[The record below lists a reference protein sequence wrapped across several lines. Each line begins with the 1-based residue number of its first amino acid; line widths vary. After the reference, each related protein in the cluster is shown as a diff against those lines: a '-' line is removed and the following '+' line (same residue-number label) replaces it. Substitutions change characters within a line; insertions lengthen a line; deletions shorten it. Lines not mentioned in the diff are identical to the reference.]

1 MTLSTEPVALS
12 FYTAILV
19 TIFLSVT
26 VIRRMKS
33 NKKKDEKLGC
43 FTGGYITLVIGTL
56 SILFFPFVTILVQST
71 YAYIDYPRYESTVVD
86 VDSAWE
92 EQSYTDSDGRS
103 HTRDVLMHTAIIE
116 FTDKYGQKV
125 RTSNSIRSGSKPNIG
140 DSITVSYK
148 DGKLQE
154 FSFRAIALFI
164 GLAFM
169 LLIMGYCLLLIY
181 NYAFKRSNSKL
192 IDKGAWFGLHI
203 IIPGGMLLMFSGM
216 FYALIQYFLVHR
228 DDMPLVIVGVI
239 IFFCLV
245 LFLAFVGYLFM
256 LFGKKDKNQI
266 R

>member
-12 FYTAILV
+12 FYAAIV
-19 TIFLSVT
+19 ATIFLSYT
-26 VIRRMKS
+26 VIRRMNRD
-33 NKKKDEKLGC
+33 NKRKEKNLGC
-43 FTGGYITLVIGTL
+43 FSGGYVTLVIGSL
-56 SILFFPFVTILVQST
+56 CLLFFPFVTILVQST

-86 VDSAWE
+86 VESGWE

-103 HTRDVLMHTAIIE
+103 RTRDVLMHTAIIE

-140 DSITVSYK
+140 DTITVSYK

-164 GLAFM
+164 GLGFM

-181 NYAFKRSNSKL
+181 NYAFKRSNVSL
-192 IDKGAWFGLHI
+192 IDTGVWFGLHI
-203 IIPGGMLLMFSGM
+203 IVPGGMLLMFSGM
-216 FYALIQYFLVHR
+216 LYALIEYFLGNK
-228 DDMPLVIVGVI
+228 DDMPLVIVFVL

-245 LFLAFVGYLFM
+245 LFLALIGYISM
-256 LFGKKDKNQI
+256 LFGKKDKK
-266 R
+266 